1 MNTRK
6 NRNQDRPDKAGPA
19 IRDAASVLLFRD
31 TDSGRRVLTGQRG
44 SAAAFM
50 PNKFVFPG
58 GAIGTE
64 DRDIDLATPL
74 EPSCMSR
81 LARTAPPEIV
91 SMLAP
96 CAVRELS
103 EETGLMLAE
112 TSEQRQLHE
121 HPSWRAFFDSG
132 LTPSAKGLVYFYRA
146 LTPPGLPRRF
156 DTRFFLG
163 ILGEVPLAGDP
174 DDFSNASD
182 ELGRLQWSLVSDA
195 QLLDLPYISRVVL
208 KEALLVLKGERPPR
222 SVPFHFF
229 ENGRKR
235 IVRE

>member
-1 MNTRK
+1 M
-6 NRNQDRPDKAGPA
+6 QEGPDMTDPA

-31 TDSGRRVLTGQRG
+31 MDSCPRVLVGQRG

-58 GAIGTE
+58 GAVGEE
-64 DRDIDLATPL
+64 DGGIALATPL
-74 EPSCMSR
+74 GPTCISR
-81 LARTAPPEIV
+81 LARTTSPETV
-91 SMLAP
+91 SMLAS

-112 TSEQRQLHE
+112 KSEQRRLHA
-121 HPSWRAFFDSG
+121 HPSWKVFFDSG
-132 LTPSAKGLVYFYRA
+132 LIPSAKGLVYFYRA

-163 ILGEVPLAGDP
+163 VLGEVPLAGDP
-174 DDFSNASD
+174 DDFAQASD
-182 ELGRLQWSLVSDA
+182 ELERLQWFPVSDA
-195 QLLDLPYISRVVL
+195 QHLDLPYISRVVL
-208 KEALLVLKGERPPR
+208 NEALLVLENERPPP
-222 SVPFHFF
+222 SAPFHFF
-229 ENGRKR
+229 ENGRVR

>member
-1 MNTRK
+1 MNTRQ
-6 NRNQDRPDKAGPA
+6 NRNQDRPDTAAPA

-58 GAIGTE
+58 GAVGKE
-64 DRDIDLATPL
+64 DRDVALATPL
-74 EPSCMSR
+74 GPSCMSR

-112 TSEQRQLHE
+112 TSEQRRFHE
-121 HPSWRAFFDSG
+121 HPSWKAFFDSG
-132 LTPSAKGLVYFYRA
+132 LAPSAKGLVYFYRA

-163 ILGEVPLAGDP
+163 VLGEVPLAGDP
-174 DDFSNASD
+174 DNFSGASD
-182 ELGRLQWSLVSDA
+182 ELGRLQWFPVSEA
-195 QLLDLPYISRVVL
+195 QELDLPCISRIVL
-208 KEALLVLKGERPPR
+208 NEALLVLENERPPP